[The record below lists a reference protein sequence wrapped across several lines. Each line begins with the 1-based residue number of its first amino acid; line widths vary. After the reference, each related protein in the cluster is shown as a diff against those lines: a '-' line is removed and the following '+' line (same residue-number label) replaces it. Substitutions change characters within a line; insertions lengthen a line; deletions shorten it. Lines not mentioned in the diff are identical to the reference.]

1 VPNDPSQKTAD
12 VLVIGCG
19 LIGLGCAVAAAKRG
33 FRVTVVGEARVGAS
47 SLAAAGLLA
56 PSIEREDGHSTDF
69 ATAARDR
76 YPAYIEWLKEQTGIE
91 VPLNRD
97 GIIQVA
103 VSEAG
108 VRGLRRGMTESAEW
122 LDNRQLVEL
131 EPALSHGLGGV
142 LHPLDGFVDN
152 VQLYNAVRTAAAGD
166 KRIAIIGDIVTQIS
180 WDSFAVQAQGRA
192 GTTYRTERVVLAA
205 GAWSPMI
212 SGLPRSIPV
221 EPLRGQM
228 IAYAG
233 SPLRRAVY
241 GPTGYVVPRAN
252 ARTLI
257 GATNEH
263 AGFESITTPEGVARL
278 KRTGTE
284 IIPAFAAVEP
294 IDAWSGLRPMSTDL
308 HPIIG
313 VDPEE
318 IRLIYATGHSRNG
331 VLMTPLTG
339 DCVAA
344 LLAEEPTPADISPFG
359 ILRFSRNA

>member
-1 VPNDPSQKTAD
+1 
-12 VLVIGCG
+12 
-19 LIGLGCAVAAAKRG
+19 
-33 FRVTVVGEARVGAS
+33 
-47 SLAAAGLLA
+47 
-56 PSIEREDGHSTDF
+56 
-69 ATAARDR
+69 
-76 YPAYIEWLKEQTGIE
+76 
-91 VPLNRD
+91 
-97 GIIQVA
+97 
-103 VSEAG
+103 
-108 VRGLRRGMTESAEW
+108 
-122 LDNRQLVEL
+122 
-131 EPALSHGLGGV
+131 
-142 LHPLDGFVDN
+142 
-152 VQLYNAVRTAAAGD
+152 
-166 KRIAIIGDIVTQIS
+166 
-180 WDSFAVQAQGRA
+180 
-192 GTTYRTERVVLAA
+192 
-205 GAWSPMI
+205 
-212 SGLPRSIPV
+212 
-221 EPLRGQM
+221 M